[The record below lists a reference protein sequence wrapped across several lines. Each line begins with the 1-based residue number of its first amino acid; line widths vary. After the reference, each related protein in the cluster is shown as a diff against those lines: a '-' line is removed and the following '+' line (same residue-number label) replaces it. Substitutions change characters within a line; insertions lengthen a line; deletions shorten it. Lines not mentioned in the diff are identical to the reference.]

1 MSQFPGLR
9 TIRLKN
15 QSTPAYQADICV
27 VGSGAAGLSAALEAA
42 LLGNSVILVDAA
54 PQIGGQAVGSALS
67 TICGL
72 FSNAPVPTRLTH
84 GVMDDMF
91 ENILASGDATLRRV
105 RGTYI
110 FNYMVNSWMR
120 WAEDQILSLGIT
132 PIPGAIV
139 RAVEKKA
146 GNIEALYIT
155 SRFGD
160 ATVEANRFID
170 ASGDAVL
177 PWLAGLDLQESDKSV
192 LGSVMAVLEN
202 VNTEVCRQYPRS
214 LYHDI
219 IRKHGKEFGLVRSEG
234 PVFVLPKEGS
244 VLLNLTHIETPMEA
258 SGLALAGIDGRRQVD
273 SLLKLFKRELP
284 EAYKESRVTLYGG
297 AGIRQS
303 RTIIGQTHV
312 TLDDVING
320 TQPSDAIARTTWPI
334 EFHGDMA
341 EATWTVFDEN
351 HMHYIPFGAMV
362 PVGLD
367 NVVVAGRCIDA
378 VPAALASLRVMGPC
392 FAMGRAAAAA
402 AHLTQNGSFH
412 QIDIPSLQEAIG
424 DNLHKNSVDA
434 WSGKFVEETGPEA
447 NGL

>member
-42 LLGNSVILVDAA
+42 LLGDSVILIDAA

-110 FNYMVNSWMR
+110 FDYMVNSWMR

-177 PWLAGLDLQESDKSV
+177 P
-192 LGSVMAVLEN
+192 
-202 VNTEVCRQYPRS
+202 
-214 LYHDI
+214 
-219 IRKHGKEFGLVRSEG
+219 
-234 PVFVLPKEGS
+234 
-244 VLLNLTHIETPMEA
+244 
-258 SGLALAGIDGRRQVD
+258 
-273 SLLKLFKRELP
+273 
-284 EAYKESRVTLYGG
+284 
-297 AGIRQS
+297 
-303 RTIIGQTHV
+303 
-312 TLDDVING
+312 
-320 TQPSDAIARTTWPI
+320 
-334 EFHGDMA
+334 
-341 EATWTVFDEN
+341 
-351 HMHYIPFGAMV
+351 
-362 PVGLD
+362 
-367 NVVVAGRCIDA
+367 
-378 VPAALASLRVMGPC
+378 
-392 FAMGRAAAAA
+392 
-402 AHLTQNGSFH
+402 
-412 QIDIPSLQEAIG
+412 
-424 DNLHKNSVDA
+424 
-434 WSGKFVEETGPEA
+434 
-447 NGL
+447 